1 MTMNPDDAKVW
12 RGRSTE
18 SFADAA
24 RDAVRQAED
33 ELGERA
39 PKEYEITL
47 GAMATPGSSLSDYI
61 AFAKSGG

>member
-1 MTMNPDDAKVW
+1 MNDDEKVW
-12 RGRSTE
+12 RGSSKD

-33 ELGERA
+33 ELGDRA
-39 PKEYEITL
+39 PREFEITL
-47 GAMATPGSSLSDYI
+47 AAKATPGSSLSDYI